1 MVDHMKNKELS
12 RRKFIN
18 ITGIGIAG
26 VTAGLMLPAFGHP
39 AMGYKLADPKLTA
52 GDIMDRIKQNLG
64 VPWKTPTVDTI
75 KGAGT
80 NDIIV
85 TGITT
90 SFMATLEVLERSVK
104 AGHNF
109 ILAHEPTFW
118 TNLDQG
124 EGLDDDPMYIYKQ
137 DYIRKNGLFVHR
149 FHDHWH
155 ARKPDGITEGW
166 NRAMG
171 LDQYSYDQTSHIW
184 QLPQAMTLETYAK
197 DIKRR
202 LRTDSLRVI
211 GDRNLIVKTV
221 ATGSNKVPK
230 GGAPI
235 ADVTIHY
242 EPDRENTNTEWERDL
257 IASGQKKGFIIISHN
272 RKEEAGM
279 ENCANWLRTFIS
291 EVPIQFIEANEPFWR
306 TV

>member
-1 MVDHMKNKELS
+1 MKNKDIS

-18 ITGIGIAG
+18 ISGIGVAG
-26 VTAGLMLPAFGHP
+26 MTAGFVLPAFGQITVGCKTTS
-39 AMGYKLADPKLTA
+39 MKITA
-52 GDIMDRIKQNLG
+52 GEVIDRIKMNLG

-80 NDIIV
+80 SDIVV

-118 TNLDQG
+118 TNLDLG
-124 EGLDDDPMYIYKQ
+124 EGLAGDPMYLYKQ
-137 DYIRKNGLFVHR
+137 EYIRKNGLFVHR

-166 NRAMG
+166 NKAMG
-171 LDQYSYDQTSHIW
+171 LDQYPFDATGRVW
-184 QLPQAMTLETYAK
+184 QLPQVMTLEAYAK

-230 GGAPI
+230 GGAPV

-279 ENCANWLRTFIS
+279 DNCASWLRTFIS
-291 EVPIQFIEANEPFWR
+291 EVPIQFIEAHEPFWR
-306 TV
+306 TI

>member
-1 MVDHMKNKELS
+1 MKNKDLS
-12 RRKFIN
+12 RREFIN
-18 ITGIGIAG
+18 ISGIGIAG
-26 VTAGLMLPAFGHP
+26 ITAGFVLPASGGM
-39 AMGYKLADPKLTA
+39 AAGYKPESTKLTA
-52 GDIMDRIKQNLG
+52 GEVMGRIKKNLG
-64 VPWKTPTVDTI
+64 VPWKTPTVDTV

-80 NDIIV
+80 NDIVV

-124 EGLDDDPMYIYKQ
+124 EGLDGDPMYLHKQ
-137 DYIRKNGLFVHR
+137 EYIKKNGLFVHR
-149 FHDHWH
+149 FHDNWH

-166 NRAMG
+166 NKAMG
-171 LDQYSYDQTSHIW
+171 FDQYKYDEANRTW
-184 QLPQAMTLETYAK
+184 QLPAAMTLEAYAK
-197 DIKRR
+197 DVKRR
-202 LRTDSLRVI
+202 LRTDSLRVV
-211 GDRNLIVKTV
+211 GDRNLMVKTV

-230 GGAPI
+230 GGAPV
-235 ADVTIHY
+235 ADVTVHY

-279 ENCANWLRTFIS
+279 DNCANWLRTFIS